1 MKYIPQSII
10 VRPVITE
17 RATIMRDKSNKYM
30 FEIATQ
36 ANKQEVKAAVEELFK
51 VKVES
56 VNVMNVLGKFRRI
69 RGKLGKKS
77 DWKKAL
83 VTLKKGNKIDIVGA

>member
-17 RATIMRDKSNKYM
+17 RATEMRDKNNKYL
-30 FEIATQ
+30 FEISTQ
-36 ANKQEVKAAVEELFK
+36 ANKQEVKAAIEELFK

-56 VNVMNVLGKFRRI
+56 VNILNVLGKFRRI

-77 DWKKAL
+77 DWKKAF
-83 VTLKKGNKIDIVGA
+83 VTLKEGNKIDIAGA

>member
-1 MKYIPQSII
+1 MRYIPQSII

-17 RATIMRDKSNKYM
+17 RATVMRDKNNKYL
-30 FEIATQ
+30 FEVATQ
-36 ANKQEVKAAVEELFK
+36 ANKMEVKAAIEELFK

-56 VNVMNVLGKFRRI
+56 VNTMNVLGKFRRI

-83 VTLKKGNKIDIVGA
+83 VTLKEGNKIDIVGV

>member
-17 RATIMRDKSNKYM
+17 RSALMRDKSNKYF
-30 FEIATQ
+30 FEVAVQ
-36 ANKQEVKAAVEELFK
+36 ANKKEVKAAIEELFK
-51 VKVES
+51 VKVKS
-56 VNVMNVLGKFRRI
+56 VNIMNVLGKFRRI

-77 DWKKAL
+77 DWKKAF
-83 VTLKKGNKIDIVGA
+83 VTLKEGNKIDIAGV

>member
-10 VRPVITE
+10 IRPVVTE

-56 VNVMNVLGKFRRI
+56 VNIMNVLGKFRRI

>member
-17 RATIMRDKSNKYM
+17 RATLMRDKNNKYM
-30 FEIATQ
+30 FEVATQ

-56 VNVMNVLGKFRRI
+56 VNIMNVLGKFRRI

-83 VTLKKGNKIDIVGA
+83 VTLKEGNKIDIVGA

>member
-17 RATIMRDKSNKYM
+17 RATVMRDKNNKYL
-30 FEIATQ
+30 FEIAVQ
-36 ANKQEVKAAVEELFK
+36 ANKQEVKAAIEELFK

-56 VNVMNVLGKFRRI
+56 VNTMNVLGKFRRI

-83 VTLKKGNKIDIVGA
+83 VTLKEGNKIDIVGV